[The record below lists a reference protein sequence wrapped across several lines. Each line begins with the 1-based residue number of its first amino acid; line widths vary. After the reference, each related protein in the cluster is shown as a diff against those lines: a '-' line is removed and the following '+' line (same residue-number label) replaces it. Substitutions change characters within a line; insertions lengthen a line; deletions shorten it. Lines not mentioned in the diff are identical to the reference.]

1 MIQIT
6 NEDNMELMARYPDGY
21 FDWGCI
27 DPPYG
32 LGNRL
37 SDGGGKLKNTPM
49 AELYR
54 GKDWDVLPN
63 KEFWDEFFRITKNQ
77 IVFGANY
84 FLEYLPSSRGMVCW
98 DKKNEMPTL
107 SQCEFIWTSLDKPA
121 KIARKSSTD
130 LNRFHPTQ
138 KPEYIYRWIF
148 EYCKVNSEHTVFD
161 GFLGSGSIALACHDL
176 NINLVGCEIDTDYY
190 EAAMKRLKQHQSQL
204 TIF

>member
-1 MIQIT
+1 
-6 NEDNMELMARYPDGY
+6 MELMARYPDGY

>member
-1 MIQIT
+1 
-6 NEDNMELMARYPDGY
+6 
-21 FDWGCI
+21 
-27 DPPYG
+27 
-32 LGNRL
+32 
-37 SDGGGKLKNTPM
+37 
-49 AELYR
+49 
-54 GKDWDVLPN
+54 
-63 KEFWDEFFRITKNQ
+63 
-77 IVFGANY
+77 
-84 FLEYLPSSRGMVCW
+84 
-98 DKKNEMPTL
+98 MPTL